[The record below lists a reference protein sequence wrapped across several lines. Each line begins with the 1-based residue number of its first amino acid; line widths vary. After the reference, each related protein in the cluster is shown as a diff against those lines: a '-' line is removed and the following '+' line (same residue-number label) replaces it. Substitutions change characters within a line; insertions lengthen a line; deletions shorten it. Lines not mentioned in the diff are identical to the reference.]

1 MDTTVSALKKLYVAL
16 GGSADDVAEITLIP
30 EMINAIAEQVAANA
44 NAEQADAPKT

>member
-30 EMINAIAEQVAANA
+30 EMINAL
-44 NAEQADAPKT
+44 AEQADAPKT